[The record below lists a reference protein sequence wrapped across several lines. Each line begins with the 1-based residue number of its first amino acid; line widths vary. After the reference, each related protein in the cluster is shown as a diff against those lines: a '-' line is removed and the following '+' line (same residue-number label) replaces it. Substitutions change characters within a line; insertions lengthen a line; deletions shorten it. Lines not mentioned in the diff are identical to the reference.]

1 MGSWMIWKD
10 INLEVKNV
18 SRTGKRTCEDTY
30 VANNKVIMKCQE
42 NDSQIYKQWITNV
55 SRAAEVSL
63 LMICQ
68 RNMEYTFQVGLQ
80 IVENSK
86 KNYKNNKIEIVN
98 LGNIFLWEIQ
108 TRNLWNNFPQ
118 KKSFNQFCIWKWFC
132 LKEQHGEMFYAIVY
146 HTAIIWLY
154 IV

>member
-1 MGSWMIWKD
+1 MIWKD

-18 SRTGKRTCEDTY
+18 SRTGKRTCEATY

-80 IVENSK
+80 QIVENSK

-98 LGNIFLWEIQ
+98 LGNIFFWEIQ
-108 TRNLWNNFPQ
+108 KRKLWNNFPQ
-118 KKSFNQFCIWKWFC
+118 KKIF
-132 LKEQHGEMFYAIVY
+132 
-146 HTAIIWLY
+146 
-154 IV
+154 